1 MKRTKLTAA
10 AGFLLIFAAA
20 AALRIAYLCD
30 FASLPLFG
38 QVCGPDVSEYFAE
51 AQKIRSGQW
60 LAPEVM
66 IHAPLYPYGLALI
79 LTFAGGDMF
88 AVRLIQG
95 LLCALLTLLPVFL
108 MLRKRTAGLSGTVR
122 LLPYAAALLLGLYPP
137 LAICQCD
144 FFSENLMLVL
154 LLFSLWSFTLHRR
167 WADALSGVFGGL
179 AALAHPGCIFYLPG
193 AALYSWF
200 RLRSPV
206 RLRLLRAGSLL
217 LGTLLTA
224 GPVCL
229 RNSLLAGR
237 PVLIQDNS
245 MFNLVLGNSPD
256 STGTCRL
263 PPGRRWEEE
272 FERAHRRA
280 AEQGVSVDAFYRNE
294 FFRYVA
300 GHPLHYGQMLLKK
313 AAMTFSAREFTT
325 WSDATALGLI
335 FWHRR
340 LYQDWFLILLL
351 LGGPALLTGIFR
363 RPFRRFMSL
372 ELLLFGAVFA
382 GQVFFLTAGRYR
394 MPLVVPLAVFAGY
407 FLCRMKF
414 YLGSPH
420 RAALVIGSMIGLF
433 LLAGYPYAIARQ
445 PELDYA
451 RSLLASAYLKAGRPA
466 EAVRIYELP
475 AAGECFPDRKL
486 TILGQAWHD
495 LGDFDRAAGYY
506 RESLRLY
513 PRQPEGYLNYASVLA
528 DSGRIAEARD
538 VLQTGL
544 RLQPKGRVLADFLYD
559 LGEISQRNR
568 QIAAAEEYYRK
579 ALEVLPSH
587 RKALNNLGTLQM
599 MRRRPELALPLFE
612 QALKLEPGNVRVQ
625 VNLAAALAMSGRE
638 SEARKIVA
646 EILRRDPECV
656 PARKLQQALGPGN

>member
-1 MKRTKLTAA
+1 MKRRDLTGL

-20 AALRIAYLCD
+20 AVLRIAYLCD
-30 FASLPLFG
+30 FASLPVFG

-51 AQKIRSGQW
+51 AQKIRAGQW
-60 LAPEVM
+60 LPQEVM
-66 IHAPLYPYGLALI
+66 IHAPLYPYWLALN
-79 LTFAGGDMF
+79 LTLAAGDLF
-88 AVRLIQG
+88 TVRLIQA

-108 MLRKRTAGLSGTVR
+108 MLRKRTAGLSGPVR
-122 LLPYAAALLLGLYPP
+122 LLPYAATLLLGLYPP

-144 FFSENLMLVL
+144 FFSENLMLIL

-167 WADALSGVFGGL
+167 WADGAAGVFGGL

-193 AALYSWF
+193 AVLYSWF
-200 RLRSPV
+200 RLRTPV
-206 RLRLLRAGSLL
+206 RPRLLRTGSLVLGAL
-217 LGTLLTA
+217 LVIL
-224 GPVCL
+224 PVSL

-263 PPGRRWEEE
+263 PPGRRWEAE
-272 FERAHRRA
+272 FERAHRGA
-280 AEQGVSVDAFYRNE
+280 AEQGISVDAFYRDE

-300 GHPLHYGQMLLKK
+300 GHPLHYGKMLLKK

-325 WSDATALGLI
+325 WSDVTSLGLI
-335 FWHRR
+335 FWHRY
-340 LYQDWFLILLL
+340 LYHDWFLILLL
-351 LGGPALLTGIFR
+351 LGGPALLIGLFR
-363 RPFRRFMSL
+363 RGFRRFMGL

-407 FLCRMKF
+407 FLCRMRS
-414 YLGSPH
+414 YLGTPH
-420 RAALVIGSMIGLF
+420 RAALVIASMIGLF
-433 LLAGYPYAIARQ
+433 LLACYPYAVARQ
-445 PELDYA
+445 PERDYA
-451 RSLLASAYLKAGRPA
+451 RSLMASAYLKAGRPA
-466 EAVRIYELP
+466 EAVRMYEQP

-486 TILGQAWHD
+486 SILGRAWHELGD
-495 LGDFDRAAGYY
+495 LGRASEYY
-506 RESLRLY
+506 GESLRRY
-513 PRQPEGYLNYASVLA
+513 PRQAEGYLNYATVLS
-528 DSGRIAEARD
+528 DSGRTADARK
-538 VLQTGL
+538 VLLAGM
-544 RLQPKGRVLADFLYD
+544 RLQPKGRLLADFLYEQGR
-559 LGEISQRNR
+559 LAQRDR
-568 QIAAAEEYYRK
+568 QYEAAEEYYRK

-599 MRRRPELALPLFE
+599 MKHRPDLALPLFE
-612 QALKLEPGNVRVQ
+612 RALKLEPDNARLQ
-625 VNLAAALAMSGRE
+625 ANLAAALAMSGRE
-638 SEARKIVA
+638 SEAREIVT